1 MMSTIYE
8 KSLAAHKQWKG
19 KLSVELK
26 CDLKTKEDLSL
37 SYTPGVAEPCRII
50 AQNPEEVYTYTWK
63 GNSVAVITD
72 GSAVLGLGD
81 IGPKAS
87 LPVMEGKCALFKAFA
102 NIDAVPI
109 ALDTKDPD
117 EIIAIC
123 KALAP
128 SFGGFNLE
136 DISAPR
142 CVTIERELKKVL
154 DIPVFHD
161 DQHGTAIVV
170 AAGLIN
176 SLKLLKKEFKD
187 LKVVVSGAGAAGSSI
202 MFMLKRLGV
211 KNILGFSKSGI
222 LNHDDMDAYDF
233 LSKELLEFINPH
245 NHHYTLKEALID
257 ADVFIGVSAPRL
269 VTSEMIQTM
278 GKDPIVF
285 ALANPEPEISYEDAL
300 KGGARIIATG
310 RSDLPN
316 QINNVLVFPGLF
328 RGALDCRATQIT
340 EEMKL
345 AAAYGLASLIKE
357 DELRFDYIIPS
368 VFDPRVSEVVA
379 FEVKKVATQT
389 GIARK

>member
-1 MMSTIYE
+1 
-8 KSLAAHKQWKG
+8 
-19 KLSVELK
+19 
-26 CDLKTKEDLSL
+26 
-37 SYTPGVAEPCRII
+37 
-50 AQNPEEVYTYTWK
+50 
-63 GNSVAVITD
+63 
-72 GSAVLGLGD
+72 
-81 IGPKAS
+81 
-87 LPVMEGKCALFKAFA
+87 
-102 NIDAVPI
+102 
-109 ALDTKDPD
+109 
-117 EIIAIC
+117 
-123 KALAP
+123 
-128 SFGGFNLE
+128 
-136 DISAPR
+136 
-142 CVTIERELKKVL
+142 
-154 DIPVFHD
+154 
-161 DQHGTAIVV
+161 
-170 AAGLIN
+170 
-176 SLKLLKKEFKD
+176 
-187 LKVVVSGAGAAGSSI
+187 
-202 MFMLKRLGV
+202 
-211 KNILGFSKSGI
+211 
-222 LNHDDMDAYDF
+222 MDAYDF